1 MIYLALLL
9 ILGFAF
15 FFIYQR
21 SQMQTLLHRLE
32 TAQTRQEYEMEKKQ
46 TAIEELVKPVRDSM
60 KELDQGMRK
69 LEKERTEEST
79 SLREQLKQ
87 LIASERELKNET
99 TSLVKALKAPMVRG
113 QWGEL
118 QLKRVIELAGM
129 VEHCDFYPQVSG
141 DGVRPDVVIQ
151 LPDDKRIV
159 IDAKTPCD
167 AYFEAMESTDDRIK
181 EEKLHLHAKHL
192 RHHINA
198 LGRKAYYEHFSPS
211 PEFVVL
217 FIPSD
222 AFYQAALQFDPSLI
236 EEGVK
241 QGVVIATPTTLIGLL
256 RAVSYGWKQ
265 EKLSMHAQEIS
276 NLGAELHKRLAD
288 MLGHFGKLSR
298 ALSGAVEAYNKA
310 MGSLETR
317 VLVTAR
323 KFKSMGVAKLD
334 QELDYIEPVEKAPRE
349 LAPKD

>member
-1 MIYLALLL
+1 
-9 ILGFAF
+9 
-15 FFIYQR
+15 
-21 SQMQTLLHRLE
+21 
-32 TAQTRQEYEMEKKQ
+32 MEKKQ

-79 SLREQLKQ
+79 SLKEQLKH
-87 LIASERELKNET
+87 LIASERELKHET
-99 TSLVKALKAPMVRG
+99 ASLVKALKAPMVRG

-129 VEHCDFYPQVSG
+129 VEHCDFFPQVSG

-151 LPDDKRIV
+151 LPDEKRIV
-159 IDAKTPCD
+159 IDAKTPCE
-167 AYFEAMESTDDRIK
+167 AYFEAMESTDDRLK

-192 RHHINA
+192 RNHINA
-198 LGRKAYYEHFSPS
+198 LGRKSYYEHFSPS

-265 EKLSMHAQEIS
+265 EKLSLHAREIS

-298 ALSGAVEAYNKA
+298 ALSSAVEAYNKA

-334 QELDYIEPVEKAPRE
+334 KELDHIEPVEKAPRE
-349 LAPKD
+349 LAQKEQS